1 MDTRKTLDVLNRA
14 RRPLDSLPQVEII
27 DEWKYNADLK
37 VWYLHIIIS
46 IEYDSMVFPSKSQWY
61 VVVDS
66 GYPNGKIKV
75 YPDVNNSLN
84 STLYHQG
91 NNSSIEENG
100 LWRKGA
106 LCLEVNTLKG
116 NQTEPFTVDER
127 LLYHVMRAINWL
139 ELAAQGR
146 LVSSDEPFE
155 MPDFSEKY
163 SERMQFV
170 FSEDVVSFMQ
180 WESTECRFGIAEL
193 DVYKNKPLMYYVKFF
208 KSIHNRVEHY
218 TEWGTYLSKQTVTPL
233 LTAPWILLN
242 NIPVVNE
249 WQTPETLEDL
259 LEICKKQGID
269 ILSIFQKVFSKIR
282 DGKRHLLLV
291 GFPIPKLFGGESEI
305 IFWKALYLP
314 VLSHGKKTANG
325 FRNNQQGWWMRD
337 KTEILTKKLKLEW
350 LCSENWNQN
359 EISQRGKMDNAILR
373 KRILLIG
380 AGCVGASIAELLVRA
395 GVYNLTI
402 VDSDIFEIG
411 NTSRHTL
418 NMKEIGNLKEVSL
431 RDHLN
436 LINPH
441 ANIKAIHEKV
451 IVDEDGNTN
460 IDINNY
466 DIIVDCTG
474 ENSVLDIFQN
484 IKLEKEH
491 IFISISVG
499 LGAKRMYMALKK
511 GKEFDFSSFG
521 KLITPYLQEERSLY
535 DDYKLPR
542 NGIGC
547 WHPTF
552 PARSD
557 DIYLAATTA
566 VKMIEKF
573 VVNLSNKNLSLI
585 YEQKETE
592 FLFGGY
598 QVVDKCEE

>member
-1 MDTRKTLDVLNRA
+1 MDTRKVSDILKQA
-14 RRPLDSLPQVEII
+14 RRPLDSLPQVEIL
-27 DEWKYNADLK
+27 DEWMFDDDLK
-37 VWYLHIIIS
+37 VWYLHIAIS
-46 IEYDSMVFPSKSQWY
+46 IEHDSINFPRRSQWY

-66 GYPNGKIKV
+66 KYPTGKINV
-75 YPDVNNSLN
+75 YPDIDNSLCA
-84 STLYHQG
+84 TLYHQG
-91 NNSSIEENG
+91 NNSHIEKNE

-106 LCLEVNTLKG
+106 LCLGVNTLKR
-116 NQTEPFTVDER
+116 NQTEPFTIDGR
-127 LLYHVMRAINWL
+127 LLYHTNRAINWL
-139 ELAAQGR
+139 ELAAQKQ
-146 LVSSDEPFE
+146 LISIDEPFE
-155 MPDFSEKY
+155 LPDFSENHIEK
-163 SERMQFV
+163 MQFA

-180 WESTECRFGIAEL
+180 WESTECKYGIAEL
-193 DVYKNKPLMYYVKFF
+193 DIYKNNPLIYYVKFF
-208 KSIHNRVEHY
+208 KSMRNRVEHR
-218 TEWGTYLSKQTVTPL
+218 TQWGVFLSKQHLTNL
-233 LTAPWILLN
+233 ETAPWILLN

-249 WQTPETLEDL
+249 WQAPETFEDL
-259 LEICKKQGID
+259 LEICKSQDID
-269 ILSIFQKVFSKIR
+269 LLSIFQTVFAKIR

-305 IFWKALYLP
+305 VFWKALYLP

-325 FRNNQQGWWMRD
+325 FRTNQQGWWMRD
-337 KTEILTKKLKLEW
+337 KTEILTKNLKLEW
-350 LCSENWNQN
+350 ISSENWNQN

-380 AGCVGASIAELLVRA
+380 AGCVGASVAELLVRA

-418 NMKEIGNLKEVSL
+418 SLNDVGNIKESSL

-441 ANIKAIHEKV
+441 SNVNAIHAKL
-451 IVDEDGNTN
+451 IVDEHGNIN
-460 IDINNY
+460 MDINNY
-466 DIIVDCTG
+466 DMIVDCTG
-474 ENSVLDIFQN
+474 ENGVLDIFQS
-484 IKLEKEH
+484 IKLNREH

-521 KLITPYLQEERSLY
+521 KLITPYLQEERNLY
-535 DDYKLPR
+535 DDFELPR

-566 VKMIEKF
+566 AKMIEKF
-573 VVNLSNKNLSLI
+573 VANLSIKNLSLI
-585 YEQKETE
+585 YEQKKNE
-592 FLFGGY
+592 FLFDGY
-598 QVVDKCEE
+598 QVVAKCEE